1 MTDRRRSSKKQTF
14 KTLQQPAVIFPS
26 AVRGVCMYARPKTKL
41 VAFLMCVC
49 IFEKTKTSTKS
60 LHTCAPHTA
69 IYDGVRQN
77 HGRKYAMVK
86 RINKATK
93 STLPKGKPAKN
104 VGNHVNSV
112 HLEEKC
118 MKSNTEKKSPEAISN
133 SPGSE
138 REVVKLLFKKL
149 SKNRDKLL
157 GVANSNDNTK
167 ENRRKPIHTDV
178 ARGVI
183 TIIKQYFCRQKYDQ
197 R

>member
-49 IFEKTKTSTKS
+49 ISEKTKTSTKS

-93 STLPKGKPAKN
+93 STLPKGKPAKKRWKPC
-104 VGNHVNSV
+104 
-112 HLEEKC
+112 EFR
-118 MKSNTEKKSPEAISN
+118 P
-133 SPGSE
+133 
-138 REVVKLLFKKL
+138 F
-149 SKNRDKLL
+149 
-157 GVANSNDNTK
+157 
-167 ENRRKPIHTDV
+167 RRKMHE
-178 ARGVI
+178 
-183 TIIKQYFCRQKYDQ
+183 KQHWKKNPQKQSAILPVQSEKLWNSYLKKIEQ
-197 R
+197 KSW

>member
-1 MTDRRRSSKKQTF
+1 MTDRRRSSKKQIF

-49 IFEKTKTSTKS
+49 IFERTKTSTKS

-112 HLEEKC
+112 HLEEKR
-118 MKSNTEKKSPEAISN
+118 MKSNTEKNPQKQSAILPVQSEKLWN
-133 SPGSE
+133 SY
-138 REVVKLLFKKL
+138 L
-149 SKNRDKLL
+149 KNWAK
-157 GVANSNDNTK
+157 
-167 ENRRKPIHTDV
+167 I
-178 ARGVI
+178 VI
-183 TIIKQYFCRQKYDQ
+183 SC
-197 R
+197 

>member
-1 MTDRRRSSKKQTF
+1 
-14 KTLQQPAVIFPS
+14 
-26 AVRGVCMYARPKTKL
+26 
-41 VAFLMCVC
+41 
-49 IFEKTKTSTKS
+49 
-60 LHTCAPHTA
+60 
-69 IYDGVRQN
+69 
-77 HGRKYAMVK
+77 MVK

-93 STLPKGKPAKN
+93 STLPKGKPAKKN

-118 MKSNTEKKSPEAISN
+118 MKSYTEKKYPEAISN

-157 GVANSNDNTK
+157 GLANSNDNTEEK
-167 ENRRKPIHTDV
+167 RRKLIHTDV